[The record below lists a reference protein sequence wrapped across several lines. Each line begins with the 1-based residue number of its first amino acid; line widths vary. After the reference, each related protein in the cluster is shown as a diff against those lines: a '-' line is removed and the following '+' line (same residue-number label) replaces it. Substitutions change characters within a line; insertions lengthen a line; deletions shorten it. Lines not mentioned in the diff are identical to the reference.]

1 MARKSETLKQR
12 EKAQKDL
19 LELKKM
25 QQGLIDAPE
34 NKTEQISPKTF
45 KEKKENFFYHYR
57 PIIYGVIVV
66 LAILAF
72 IVFDTVTKTKY
83 DSIPVLFAYE
93 PYPSE
98 YLEELEETLVA
109 FYEDSDQNGEVNIS
123 VLDCSFS
130 PSLSGYEYQ
139 KNQRGKLQTRIASGE
154 SLIFILDEK
163 ALTDLEAKLEYD
175 LFKDE
180 NILDI
185 SPLLEEGFAE
195 LEKQFIKEEKTYPKE
210 KLFLCLRE
218 IEGSLAEEKTQEY
231 AEAKNL
237 LNRVREKLD

>member
-1 MARKSETLKQR
+1 M
-12 EKAQKDL
+12 
-19 LELKKM
+19 
-25 QQGLIDAPE
+25 
-34 NKTEQISPKTF
+34 
-45 KEKKENFFYHYR
+45 
-57 PIIYGVIVV
+57 
-66 LAILAF
+66 
-72 IVFDTVTKTKY
+72 
-83 DSIPVLFAYE
+83 
-93 PYPSE
+93 
-98 YLEELEETLVA
+98 
-109 FYEDSDQNGEVNIS
+109 
-123 VLDCSFS
+123 
-130 PSLSGYEYQ
+130 
-139 KNQRGKLQTRIASGE
+139 
-154 SLIFILDEK
+154 DEK